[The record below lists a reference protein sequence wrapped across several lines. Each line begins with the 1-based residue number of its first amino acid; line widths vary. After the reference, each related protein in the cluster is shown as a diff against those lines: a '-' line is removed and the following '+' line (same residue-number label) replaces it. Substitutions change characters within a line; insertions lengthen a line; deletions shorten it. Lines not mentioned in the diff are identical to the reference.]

1 MRKYT
6 IYNIFILSI
15 VFDIFYIFLW
25 YNKNNKINYH
35 FMNNLPSWINPALI
49 QANIDAQQ
57 RKINQEKK
65 PLNLE
70 DQIN

>member
-1 MRKYT
+1 
-6 IYNIFILSI
+6 
-15 VFDIFYIFLW
+15 
-25 YNKNNKINYH
+25 
-35 FMNNLPSWINPALI
+35 MNNLPSWINPALI